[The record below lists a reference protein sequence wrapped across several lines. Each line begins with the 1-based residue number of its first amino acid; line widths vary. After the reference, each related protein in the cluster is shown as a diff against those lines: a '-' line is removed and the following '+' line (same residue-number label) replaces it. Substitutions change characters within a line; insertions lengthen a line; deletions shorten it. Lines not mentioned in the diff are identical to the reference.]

1 MYTHSR
7 ARNLR
12 RRRLW
17 SGLLTIVTAVS
28 SLFSQTIT
36 RQVPAGTGQAVA
48 PSRHLA
54 AATPDSSLHLF
65 GPGVLAVDAD
75 GNVYAAVPD
84 GVFKIDPSGSRI
96 RVAGIERDSH
106 YSGDGGPAIG
116 AGLNPRGMA
125 IDTGGGNLYLA
136 DTGNNRIRK
145 LNLATGVITT
155 VAGDG
160 VRGFSGDGGPAT
172 SAQLDGPTGVAVD
185 TKGDVYI
192 ADGTADGTNRIR
204 KVEVATG
211 VITTI
216 AGNGSQGYSG
226 DGGPATLAQFRFL
239 GGMAMDASD
248 NLYVADNFNNRIRMV
263 SAATGLVTTV
273 AGNGVA
279 GLSGDGGPGTNAEL
293 NNPLSVAV
301 DSAGN
306 LLIADSGN
314 YRIRKLTAGGTIST
328 AGNAGAV
335 YRDTQHGY
343 PCALTVDTAGNLYIV
358 DSGISR
364 IRRVPANSSDV
375 GATLPLQS
383 HASGSGFTI
392 NVTYDN
398 TVPSAAQT
406 AFNSVISTYESI
418 FTTNI
423 TVNISVMFG
432 NTGLGQSDT
441 QQQFFSYSTWRS
453 AMIANATANPGNTYA
468 AAAAASLPSGDP
480 IGSGTVVL
488 NTANARALGLT
499 ANTAND
505 SMLTFSHSV
514 TFEYNGVA
522 VSGEADFLDV
532 AAHELDEALGIGSA
546 LTGVADNGSL
556 PAGLRCGG
564 LFPLQRGCP
573 RDYNQPERGRLF
585 FLRWRQHQR
594 GSVQSGGQRARR
606 YRSRPQ

>member
-1 MYTHSR
+1 M
-7 ARNLR
+7 
-12 RRRLW
+12 
-17 SGLLTIVTAVS
+17 S
-28 SLFSQTIT
+28 SLFSQAIT

-48 PSRHLA
+48 PSRHL
-54 AATPDSSLHLF
+54 TPDSPRASASLHLF
-65 GPGVLAVDAD
+65 GPGVLAVDTD

-84 GVFKIDPSGSRI
+84 GVFKIDSSGGLI

-116 AGLNPRGMA
+116 AGLNPRGIA
-125 IDTGGGNLYLA
+125 IDTGGNLYLA

-160 VRGFSGDGGPAT
+160 ARGFRGDGGPAT

-239 GGMAMDASD
+239 GGMATDASD

-263 SAATGLVTTV
+263 SAATGIVTTV
-273 AGNGVA
+273 AGNGAA

-301 DSAGN
+301 DSGGN

-314 YRIRKLTAGGTIST
+314 YRIRKLTAAGTIST
-328 AGNAGAV
+328 TGGGGAV

-343 PCALTVDTAGNLYIV
+343 PCALAVATAGNLYIA

-364 IRRVPANSSDV
+364 IRRVPANSSDA
-375 GATLPLQS
+375 GAGLPLQS

-398 TVPSAAQT
+398 TVPSA
-406 AFNSVISTYESI
+406 
-418 FTTNI
+418 
-423 TVNISVMFG
+423 
-432 NTGLGQSDT
+432 
-441 QQQFFSYSTWRS
+441 
-453 AMIANATANPGNTYA
+453 
-468 AAAAASLPSGDP
+468 
-480 IGSGTVVL
+480 
-488 NTANARALGLT
+488 
-499 ANTAND
+499 
-505 SMLTFSHSV
+505 
-514 TFEYNGVA
+514 
-522 VSGEADFLDV
+522 
-532 AAHELDEALGIGSA
+532 
-546 LTGVADNGSL
+546 
-556 PAGLRCGG
+556 
-564 LFPLQRGCP
+564 
-573 RDYNQPERGRLF
+573 
-585 FLRWRQHQR
+585 
-594 GSVQSGGQRARR
+594 
-606 YRSRPQ
+606 